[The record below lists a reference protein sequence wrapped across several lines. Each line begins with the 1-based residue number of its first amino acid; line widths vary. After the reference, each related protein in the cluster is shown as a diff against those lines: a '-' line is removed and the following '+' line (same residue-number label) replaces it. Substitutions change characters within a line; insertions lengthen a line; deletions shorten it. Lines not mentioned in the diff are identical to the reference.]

1 MDMPPMDIPRL
12 GLTTEALFGRLVA
25 IGAIVLG
32 AALLFAYT
40 GGWLSPHRLTPDRMV
55 AALSDRGGNPLGH
68 RRNHSKGTCFT
79 GTFEANG
86 AGVRLSTAPMFAAGS
101 YPVIGRFAI
110 ATGNPNAADASGR
123 VRSMAIRVVTPD
135 GQEWRSGINDSPM
148 FVVATPQAFYEMTLT
163 QDVDQATGEPNPAA
177 TEQFFAT
184 HPEAQPFAE
193 WAKTAP
199 WTDSWADRTYN
210 SLNAFR
216 FVNADGQSQLVRW
229 SMQHTVSEHFVD
241 QAMLA
246 KLGPDFLAQ
255 DLKQRLAQQPLSWH
269 LVVTL
274 AKPGDPSNDAT
285 KVWPAD
291 REHVD
296 IGTLIVRQA
305 QDEADGPCRDY
316 NYDPTI
322 LPVGIE
328 VSDDPLL
335 PARSSAYA
343 KSFDLRTAEIADYPR
358 IPALPF
364 QQWRGPYADG
374 LNGRSGRSLPV
385 RTAFPEQGAGRRP

>member
-1 MDMPPMDIPRL
+1 MPPRDMPRSGPTPQAI
-12 GLTTEALFGRLVA
+12 FGRLVA
-25 IGAIVLG
+25 IGAVVLG
-32 AALLFAYT
+32 AAVLFAYT
-40 GGWLSPHRLTPDRMV
+40 GGWLSPHRLTPARMV

-86 AGVRLSTAPMFAAGS
+86 AGARLSTAPMFAAGS

-110 ATGNPNAADASGR
+110 AVGNPNAADATGR
-123 VRSMAIRVVTPD
+123 VRSMAIRVVAPD
-135 GQEWRSGINDSPM
+135 GQEWRSGMNDSPM
-148 FVVATPQAFYEMTLT
+148 FVVATPRAFYDLTLT
-163 QDVDQATGEPNPAA
+163 QDVDPVTGKPNPAA
-177 TEQFFAT
+177 SERFFAT
-184 HPEAQPFAE
+184 HPESQPFAE

-199 WTDSWADRTYN
+199 WTDSWADQTYN

-216 FVNADGQSQLVRW
+216 FVNANGQSQLVRW
-229 SMQHTVSEHFVD
+229 SMLHTAPEHVVD
-241 QAMLA
+241 HAALA

-255 DLKQRLAQQPLSWH
+255 DLKQRLAQGPLSWR

-274 AKPGDPSNDAT
+274 AQPGDPTNDAT

-291 REHVD
+291 REQVD

-343 KSFDLRTAEIADYPR
+343 KSFDLRTAESADYPR
-358 IPALPF
+358 TSQA
-364 QQWRGPYADG
+364 
-374 LNGRSGRSLPV
+374 SG
-385 RTAFPEQGAGRRP
+385 AAQ